1 MFDIES
7 IRADFPVLEREI
19 YGRRLIYFDN
29 AATTQK
35 PSRVIA
41 KIKEVY
47 ELYNSNIHRSVSKLA
62 MVCTGEYENARGI
75 VRDFINARDTC
86 EIVFTS
92 GTTAAINLLAFSFGE
107 KFVNSGD
114 EILVCESEHHSN
126 IVPWQLLC
134 ERKGA
139 VLKVL
144 PFDDRGD
151 LKIELL
157 DELLTE
163 RTRLL
168 CVAQATNV
176 LGTVNPLD
184 KIVAKAHAKGVYVL
198 VDGAQGI
205 QHLKTD
211 VQTSDIDFYVFSGH
225 KIYAPTG
232 IGILYGKEHL
242 LEQLPPWQGG
252 GDMVKHVS
260 FDKTTYSDLPLKFEA
275 GTSNYVGAIAL
286 GEALSYLIYVGI
298 DNIHEW
304 EKELTDYAMRR
315 ISSIPEVTIYG
326 TSANRVGIASFLADG
341 IHHSDMG
348 ELLDKMGIAV
358 RTGRMCAEPTVQHFG
373 LTGLLRVSWTF
384 YNTKSEIDVLCEGIE
399 RVKKMLM
406 KSKQLKNG

>member
-1 MFDIES
+1 MFDIENV
-7 IRADFPVLEREI
+7 RADFPILEREI
-19 YGRRLIYFDN
+19 YGRRLIYLDN

-47 ELYNSNIHRSVSKLA
+47 EMYNSNIHRSTSKLA
-62 MVCTGEYENARGI
+62 ATCTGEYENAREI
-75 VRDFINARDTC
+75 VRGFINAKNTH

-107 KFVNSGD
+107 KFVNRGD
-114 EILVCESEHHSN
+114 EIVVCESEHHSN
-126 IVPWQLLC
+126 IVPWQLMC
-134 ERKGA
+134 ERKNA

-144 PFDDRGD
+144 PFDDNGD
-151 LKIELL
+151 LKMELL

-163 RTRLL
+163 RTRLI

-176 LGTVNPLD
+176 LGTINPLNE
-184 KIVAKAHAKGVYVL
+184 IVGKAHEKGAYVL

-211 VQTSDIDFYVFSGH
+211 VTASDFDFYVFSGH

-252 GDMVKHVS
+252 GDMVKNVS
-260 FDKTTYSDLPLKFEA
+260 FAKTTYSDLPLKFEA
-275 GTSNYVGAIAL
+275 GTSNYVGAISL
-286 GEALSYLIYVGI
+286 GEALSYLIYIGI
-298 DNIHEW
+298 DKIHLY
-304 EKELTDYAMRR
+304 EKNLTGYALEK
-315 ISSIPEVTIYG
+315 ISSIPGITVYG
-326 TSANRVGIASFLADG
+326 TSANKVGIASFLAEG

-348 ELLDKMGIAV
+348 EILDKMGIAV
-358 RTGRMCAEPTVQHFG
+358 RTGRMCADPTVHHFG
-373 LTGLLRVSWTF
+373 VTGLVRASWSF
-384 YNTKSEIDVLCEGIE
+384 YNTKSEIDNLCESIE
-399 RVKKMLM
+399 KTKKIF
-406 KSKQLKNG
+406 G

>member
-1 MFDIES
+1 MFDIET
-7 IRADFPVLEREI
+7 IRTDFPILDREI
-19 YGRRLIYFDN
+19 YGQKLIYLDN

-35 PSRVIA
+35 PARVIA

-47 ELYNSNIHRSVSKLA
+47 EMYNSNIHRSVSKLA
-62 MVCTGEYENARGI
+62 ATCTGEYENARKI
-75 VRDFINARDTC
+75 VCEFINAKNTS

-92 GTTAAINLLAFSFGE
+92 GTTAAINLLAFAFGE

-114 EILVCESEHHSN
+114 EIVVCESEHHSN
-126 IVPWQLLC
+126 IVPWQLMC
-134 ERKGA
+134 ERKNA

-151 LKIELL
+151 LKTELL

-163 RTRLL
+163 RTRLI

-184 KIVAKAHAKGVYVL
+184 LIVKKAHEKGVYVL

-211 VQTSDIDFYVFSGH
+211 VTTSDFDFYVFSGH

-232 IGILYGKEHL
+232 IGILYGKENL

-252 GDMVKHVS
+252 GDMVKSVS
-260 FDKTTYSDLPLKFEA
+260 FAKTRYSDLPLKFEA

-286 GEALSYLIYVGI
+286 GEALSYLIYIGME
-298 DNIHEW
+298 NIHSY
-304 EKELTDYAMRR
+304 EKNLTDYALEK
-315 ISSIPEVTIYG
+315 IPSVPGITIYG
-326 TSANRVGIASFLADG
+326 TSENKVGIASFLIEG
-341 IHHSDMG
+341 IHHADMG
-348 ELLDKMGIAV
+348 EILDKMGIAV
-358 RTGRMCAEPTVQHFG
+358 RTGRMCADPTVQHFD
-373 LTGLLRVSWTF
+373 LTGLVRASWTF
-384 YNTKSEIDVLCEGIE
+384 YNTKQEIDKLCEGIE
-399 RVKKMLM
+399 KATKIL
-406 KSKQLKNG
+406 KQD

>member
-1 MFDIES
+1 MFDIEKV
-7 IRADFPVLEREI
+7 RADFPILEREI
-19 YGRRLIYFDN
+19 YGRRLIYLDN

-35 PSRVIA
+35 PSQVIS
-41 KIKEVY
+41 KIEDVY
-47 ELYNSNIHRSVSKLA
+47 KRFNSNIHRSVSKLA
-62 MVCTGEYENARGI
+62 AICTDEYENARTI
-75 VRDFINARDTC
+75 VRGFVNAENTH

-92 GTTAAINLLAFSFGE
+92 GTTAAINLLAFAFGE
-107 KFVNSGD
+107 KFVNRGD
-114 EILVCESEHHSN
+114 EIVVGESEHHSN

-139 VLKVL
+139 VLKML

-184 KIVAKAHAKGVYVL
+184 EIVAKAHAKGVYVL

-205 QHLKTD
+205 QHVKTN
-211 VQTSDIDFYVFSGH
+211 VRASDFDFYVFSGH

-252 GDMVKHVS
+252 GDMVNHVS
-260 FDKTTYSDLPLKFEA
+260 FTKTTYADLPLKFEA
-275 GTSNYVGAIAL
+275 GTSNYVGAIGL
-286 GEALSYLIYVGI
+286 GEALSYLIHTGMDSILAY
-298 DNIHEW
+298 
-304 EKELTDYAMRR
+304 EKELTGYALQN
-315 ISSIPEVTIYG
+315 ISSIPEISIYG
-326 TSANRVGIASFLADG
+326 TSANKVGVASFLAEG

-348 ELLDKMGIAV
+348 EILDKMGIAV
-358 RTGRMCAEPTVQHFG
+358 RTGRMCAEPTIQHFG
-373 LTGLLRVSWTF
+373 LTGMVRASWTF
-384 YNTKSEIDVLCEGIE
+384 YNTKAEIDSLCEGIE
-399 RVKKMLM
+399 KAKKILM
-406 KSKQLKNG
+406 NR